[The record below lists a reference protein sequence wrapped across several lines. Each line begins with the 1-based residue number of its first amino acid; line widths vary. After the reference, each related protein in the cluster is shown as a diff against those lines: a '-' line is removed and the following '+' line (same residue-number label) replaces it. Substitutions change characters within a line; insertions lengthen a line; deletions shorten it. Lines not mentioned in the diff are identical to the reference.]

1 MLLALS
7 LTLWRLPSMLDG
19 LLGARDGGGGDPL
32 AAALDSAMHHVA
44 APAETASGVRV
55 FGAGGKELT
64 DAERQA
70 MLRRARASAPA
81 PLEQRRS
88 ASDSGGPSETGEDA
102 AARLQREI
110 DRIVSKNKPPS

>member
-1 MLLALS
+1 MTLLALS
-7 LTLWRLPSMLDG
+7 LALWRLPSMLEG
-19 LLGARDGGGGDPL
+19 LLGARDGGGDPL
-32 AAALDSAMHHVA
+32 ASALDSAMQRVA
-44 APAETASGVRV
+44 TPAEAASGVRV

-81 PLEQRRS
+81 PLEQRGPASNAGDPS
-88 ASDSGGPSETGEDA
+88 ASDEDA

-110 DRIVSKNKPPS
+110 DRIVSKNKPPR